1 MSIVV
6 ENVSKSFGDPPTEVI
21 RHVDFTIGD
30 GEFVS
35 LTGKSGSGK
44 STLLYIV
51 SSLDSPTSG
60 RVLIEDRDVV
70 SLTSRELHE
79 FRNRYMGFV
88 FQFHYL
94 LPEFTALENV
104 LMPARKA
111 GNLAEKKPYAEY
123 LLEKFDLKDK
133 MQNLPGQLS
142 GGQAQR
148 VALARALIMQPKYL
162 FADEPTGSLDSTN
175 ARIVMDIFRKINAEE
190 KCTIIYV
197 THDADFAR
205 LAKRSIHL
213 LDGTL
218 VKGEPKVARR
228 ATKA

>member
-1 MSIVV
+1 MSIVIEDV
-6 ENVSKSFGDPPTEVI
+6 CKNFGNPPTEVI
-21 RHVDFTIGD
+21 KHVDFTVKD

-44 STLLYIV
+44 STLLYII
-51 SSLDSPTSG
+51 STLDAPTSG

-70 SLTSRELHE
+70 SLDSRELHE

-104 LMPARKA
+104 LMFVRKV
-111 GNLAEKKPYAEY
+111 GMLVEKKPYAEY
-123 LLEKFDLKDK
+123 LLEKFDLQDK
-133 MQNLPGQLS
+133 LHNLPGQLS

-148 VALARALIMQPKYL
+148 VALARALVMKPKYL

-175 ARIVMDIFRKINAEE
+175 AQIVMDIFRKINAEE
-190 KCTIIYV
+190 KCTIVYV
-197 THDADFAR
+197 THDADFAK
-205 LAKRSIHL
+205 LAKRQIHL
-213 LDGTL
+213 IDGRL
-218 VKGEPKVARR
+218 SK
-228 ATKA
+228 

>member
-1 MSIVV
+1 MSIVIEDV
-6 ENVSKSFGDPPTEVI
+6 CKNFGNPPTEVI
-21 RHVDFTIGD
+21 KHVDFTVKD

-44 STLLYIV
+44 STLLYII
-51 SSLDSPTSG
+51 STLDAPTSG

-70 SLTSRELHE
+70 SLDSRELHE

-111 GNLAEKKPYAEY
+111 GTLVEKKPYAEY
-123 LLEKFDLKDK
+123 LLEKFDLKEK
-133 MQNLPGQLS
+133 FHQLPGQLS

-148 VALARALIMQPKYL
+148 VALARALIMKPKYL
-162 FADEPTGSLDSTN
+162 FADEPTGSL
-175 ARIVMDIFRKINAEE
+175 
-190 KCTIIYV
+190 
-197 THDADFAR
+197 
-205 LAKRSIHL
+205 
-213 LDGTL
+213 G
-218 VKGEPKVARR
+218 
-228 ATKA
+228 

>member
-1 MSIVV
+1 MSIVIDQV
-6 ENVSKSFGDPPTEVI
+6 TKSFGNPPTDVI
-21 RHVDFTIGD
+21 KGVNFRVEQ

-44 STLLYIV
+44 STLLYII
-51 SSLDSPTSG
+51 STLDAPTKG
-60 RVLIEDRDVV
+60 RVLIDDHDVV
-70 SLTSRELHE
+70 SLSSKELHE

-94 LPEFTALENV
+94 LPEFSALENV

-111 GNLAEKKPYAEY
+111 GQLTTKKEYAEF

-133 MQNLPGQLS
+133 LHQRPGQLS

-148 VALARALIMQPKYL
+148 VAIARALIMQPRYV

-175 ARIVMDIFRKINAEE
+175 AKIVMDIFRKINSEE

-205 LAKRSIHL
+205 LARRRIEL
-213 LDGTL
+213 VDGML
-218 VKGEPKVARR
+218 SK
-228 ATKA
+228 